1 MRSAPEAHP
10 EEVETVTN
18 LQLSVALS
26 NNDRTRPII
35 DGSIKPDGIDLIP
48 TVLHPSEMFWRQLHF
63 AEFDV
68 SEMSL
73 SSLLIDLARG
83 DSNWVALPVFT
94 SRSFFHTGAWVRT
107 DRGIDSP
114 EQLKGKR
121 VGVPEYQQTAALW
134 SRGVLQHEFG
144 VKPSDIEWHM
154 ERTEERSHGGAT
166 GFQPPEGVRLLRIP
180 PEKSIGSMLLSGEL
194 DATLLYIQDNNLVD
208 RSREDIASS
217 PKMRLLF
224 PDPLAESA
232 RYYKKTGFF
241 HINHGMVVRK
251 SILEKHPWVALNIF
265 NAMRRAKET
274 VTTRTKELTDVY
286 FRLGL
291 LPPETRK
298 ALAVDPFEYGVQSN
312 REILDT
318 ITQYSFEQGLTPRKL
333 ALEEV
338 FAPSTMDL

>member
-1 MRSAPEAHP
+1 MA
-10 EEVETVTN
+10 N
-18 LQLSVALS
+18 LQLSIALS

-73 SSLLIDLARG
+73 SSLLIDIAHG

-94 SRSFFHTGAWVRT
+94 SRSFFHTGAWIRN

-114 EQLKGKR
+114 EQLKGKQ

-144 VKPSDIEWHM
+144 VSPKDVEWHM
-154 ERTEERSHGGAT
+154 ERTPERSHGGAT
-166 GFQPPEGVRLLRIP
+166 GFRPPEGVKLSQIP

-194 DATLLYIQDNNLVD
+194 DATLLYIPDNNLVD
-208 RSREDIASS
+208 RSREDIAGSS
-217 PKMRLLF
+217 QMRLLF
-224 PDPLAESA
+224 PDAYAESA
-232 RYYKKTGFF
+232 RYYQKTGIY

-251 SILEKHPWVALNIF
+251 SILEQHPWVALNIF

-274 VTTRTKELTDVY
+274 VTSRTKELTDVY

-291 LPPETRK
+291 LPAEARK
-298 ALAVDPFEYGVQSN
+298 ALAVDPFEYGVKSN
-312 REILDT
+312 RHILDT
-318 ITQYSFEQGLTPRKL
+318 ITEYSHEQGLTPRKL
-333 ALEEV
+333 GLDEV

>member
-1 MRSAPEAHP
+1 MA
-10 EEVETVTN
+10 N
-18 LQLSVALS
+18 LQLSIALS

-35 DGSIKPDGIDLIP
+35 DGTIKPDGIDLIP

-73 SSLLIDLARG
+73 SSLLIDLSHG

-114 EQLKGKR
+114 EQLKGKQ

-144 VKPSDIEWHM
+144 VSPKDIEWHM
-154 ERTEERSHGGAT
+154 ERTPERSHGGAT
-166 GFQPPEGVRLLRIP
+166 GFRPPEGVRLNQIP

-194 DATLLYIQDNNLVD
+194 DATLLYIPDNNLVD

-224 PDPLAESA
+224 PDANAESA
-232 RYYKKTGFF
+232 RYYQKTGIY

-251 SILEKHPWVALNIF
+251 SILEQHPWVALNIF
-265 NAMRRAKET
+265 NAMRRAKEA
-274 VTTRTKELTDVY
+274 VTSRTKELTDVY

-291 LPPETRK
+291 LPPEARK
-298 ALAVDPFEYGVQSN
+298 ALAVDPFEYGVKSN
-312 REILDT
+312 RHILET
-318 ITQYSFEQGLTPRKL
+318 ITQYSHEQGLTPRKL
-333 ALEEV
+333 GLEEV
-338 FAPSTMDL
+338 FAPSTLDL